1 MKKRVIKLLARAGK
15 TKAFY
20 LADPADIYYFTGFSG
35 TFARVIAGEKKCF
48 FVTDQRYEGEAEKLN
63 LKKPFEI
70 IIIRGFKPGIKKIL
84 SPYKKILTGENLP
97 LADYLFLKNLN
108 KTITFSK
115 AAAEMRMIKDKNE
128 IKLIKKSV
136 SIASAA
142 FRHIINILKP
152 GVTEKDLALEFAR
165 FAGKKGADSVSF
177 RPIVAFNENS
187 AVPHHQTS
195 LKKLKQNTL
204 ILVDAG
210 VKYRG
215 YSSDLTRCIAFSII
229 NSRLREIKKHYNAV
243 KKAGASALRGFKAGE
258 SVSKAAAKAVK
269 SFEKQG
275 LEKYFTHSPGH
286 GLGLDVHEQPAI
298 NTKTKGFF
306 RKNSVVTCEPGIYF
320 KGKYG
325 IRIENDYLITDS
337 GPEKIPAISD
347 RLINAC

>member
-1 MKKRVIKLLARAGK
+1 MKTRIKKLLSFAGK

-35 TFARVIAGEKKCF
+35 TFARIIAGEKKCF
-48 FVTDQRYEGEAEKLN
+48 FVTDPRYEGEAEKLN

-70 IIIRGFKPGIKKIL
+70 IIIRGFKAGMKKIL
-84 SPYKKILTGENLP
+84 SPYKKILTGDNLP
-97 LADYLFLKNLN
+97 LSDYLFLKKLN
-108 KTITFSK
+108 KTITFSR
-115 AAAEMRMIKDKNE
+115 AAAEMRMIKDKTE

-142 FRHIINILKP
+142 FRHIISILKT
-152 GVTEKDLALEFAR
+152 GISEKDLALEFAR

-177 RPIVAFNENS
+177 SPIVAFNENS

-195 LKKLKQNTL
+195 LKKLRPNTF

-229 NSRLREIKKHYNAV
+229 NSRLREIKKHYNTV
-243 KKAGASALRGFKAGE
+243 KKAGLSSLSGFKAGG
-258 SVSKAAAKAVK
+258 SVSTAAAKAVS

-275 LEKYFTHSPGH
+275 LEKYFTHSLGH
-286 GLGLDVHEQPAI
+286 GLGLNVHEQPVI
-298 NTKTKGFF
+298 STKTKGFF
-306 RKNSVVTCEPGIYF
+306 GKNSVVTCEPGIYF

-337 GPEKIPAISD
+337 GPEKIPALSD
-347 RLINAC
+347 RLISAC